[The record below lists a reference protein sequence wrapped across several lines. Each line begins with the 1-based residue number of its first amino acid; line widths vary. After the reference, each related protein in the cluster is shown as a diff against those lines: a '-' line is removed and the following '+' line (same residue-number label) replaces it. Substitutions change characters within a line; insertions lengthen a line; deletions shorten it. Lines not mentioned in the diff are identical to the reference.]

1 MIQTPFRRNSPIEL
15 LLPRKWWLR
24 RVEFKV
30 DNLPTKIAIILL
42 TVLSIV
48 LIFSVLM
55 LALNNIYLHNTNAS
69 KALKISEL
77 KRSAVYDSHV
87 NKKAFSLL
95 DKAGCL

>member
-1 MIQTPFRRNSPIEL
+1 MRFRFNSPIEH
-15 LLPRKWWLR
+15 LPNRKWWLR
-24 RVEFKV
+24 QVKFNV
-30 DNLPTKIAIILL
+30 DNLPTKVAIMML

-48 LIFSVLM
+48 LGFSVLM
-55 LALNNIYLHNTNAS
+55 LALNNFYLRNIDKS
-69 KALKISEL
+69 KALKISAL